1 MKKYYYDLH
10 IHSCLSPCGDNESTP
25 NSIAGMGSLN
35 GLDIM
40 ALTDHNTC
48 KNCPAFFKAAE
59 RYGITP
65 IAGMELTTSEE
76 IHVVC
81 LFETLEEALG
91 FEETVSS
98 RRVLMKNRTEI
109 FGEQLIV
116 DENDKVIGN
125 DENLLIIA
133 TGISLDEVP
142 ELVKKHNGI
151 YFPAHID
158 KESNSVIA
166 VLGSYPH
173 ASVYGLAELHNREN
187 TEKYSGITALP
198 KDNFLYN
205 SDAHYLWNINESEVY
220 LTLPKDLIG
229 DEIKNELF
237 KKLRSCL

>member
-81 LFETLEEALG
+81 LFQTLEEAAG
-91 FEETVSS
+91 FEEEVLS
-98 RRVLMKNRTEI
+98 RRVMIKNKTEI

-142 ELVKKHNGI
+142 ELVKKYNGV

-158 KESNSVIA
+158 KESNSAIA
-166 VLGSYPH
+166 VLGSYPN
-173 ASVYGLAELHNREN
+173 ASVFGLAELHKREN
-187 TEKYSGITALP
+187 AEKYSGITALG
-198 KDNFLYN
+198 KDNFIFN
-205 SDAHYLWNINESEVY
+205 SDAHYLWNINESEAY
-220 LTLPKDLIG
+220 FTLPKDLSS

-237 KKLRSCL
+237 KKMRSCL